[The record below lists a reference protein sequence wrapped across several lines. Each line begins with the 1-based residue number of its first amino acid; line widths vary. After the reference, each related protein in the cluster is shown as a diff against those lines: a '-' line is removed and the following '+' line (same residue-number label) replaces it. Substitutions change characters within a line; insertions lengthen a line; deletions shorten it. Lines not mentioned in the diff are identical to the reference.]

1 MRVRL
6 SYSVELDEVPE
17 TISDLIDDELG
28 RLSYCDHVTTEIVE
42 QLKRE
47 DPEITSC
54 LKKIDRVRRAL
65 GALDLRLADCES
77 LLEGYVQAI
86 KPQEPQQVVQS
97 GYDVNVVTPDNAG
110 DFGVQINQ
118 TPAEDQQFDGEPK

>member
-1 MRVRL
+1 MGSEMCIRDR
-6 SYSVELDEVPE
+6 
-17 TISDLIDDELG
+17 
-28 RLSYCDHVTTEIVE
+28 
-42 QLKRE
+42 
-47 DPEITSC
+47 ITSC

-86 KPQEPQQVVQS
+86 KPEEPQQVVQS
-97 GYDVNVVTPDNAG
+97 GYDINVVTPDNAG
-110 DFGVQINQ
+110 DFGVQISE